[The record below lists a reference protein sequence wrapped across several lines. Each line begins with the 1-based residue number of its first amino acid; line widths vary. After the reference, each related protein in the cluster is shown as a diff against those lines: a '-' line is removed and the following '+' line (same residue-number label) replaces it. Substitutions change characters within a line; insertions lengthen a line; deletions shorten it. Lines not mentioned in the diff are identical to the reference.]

1 MAQPQDIRRN
11 VGDVSPNN
19 FIQPGVQDTSVA
31 DTVGKL
37 GEIGMAVD
45 SQVAQIKFGEAIES
59 LRSQYMTGKTPQEV
73 ASVVDEP
80 VADPDADYVPT
91 AEDNRALADFG
102 KVLDQHSQAV
112 SQGVRS
118 QDMFRMSAERLYR
131 IAISKRPGL
140 AREFRGVAERFLGF
154 DVVGA
159 SVAYEAEQDEAYIK
173 SLADKA
179 KTKDEQEKDF
189 IKGQREVWQ
198 KVYPQAAFVP
208 DSQWAAYTASKM
220 EDFLA
225 VTGAA
230 TAAEVANNQVKLL
243 DAQGK
248 RSAEADERFYI
259 ANMDA
264 INANYG
270 SAVDKAMAAASQ
282 PDENGVKLT
291 DSPAGMRQVITGL
304 RQALLSEVAKVDQAV
319 AGRQVS
325 ADTKARY
332 RSLTDA
338 TLTKLDNVLGLKDDQ
353 EFMERANT
361 ILRSEAQR
369 KLLNNEDARMFAA
382 IDAEYGDVIMDRV
395 IQANGKTV
403 ALTAAQLLTD
413 NLSPNMATKVATRSL
428 SQVIG
433 AVWPQGSQTPPDP
446 VATSKAAEDIAK
458 TLSKFYLQ
466 DDSNFHPGDFTSWE
480 GKEGILPMLTKRA
493 PIIRKSLTDEESG
506 QITAQIAAASGN
518 SAIRLVSLLQK
529 KSPGLVAK
537 LDFASIWKP
546 DTQGLIA
553 PKPGAKL
560 TAAEQQILS
569 HFGKQFNRDIITKAV
584 VAYGGGSPAESWQ
597 YIASQVKAVDDV
609 KAQAKAAAVVQS
621 ATETLQN
628 ASGGAS
634 GEGAGR
640 GVQGRR
646 PAPAKGTVDDG
657 YEYVGD
663 EDSDPSDPANWK
675 RVQ

>member
-45 SQVAQIKFGEAIES
+45 SQVAQIKFGEAVES
-59 LRSQYMTGKTPQEV
+59 LRTQYLTGKTPQEV

-80 VADPDADYVPT
+80 AVDPDADYVPT

-102 KVLDQHSQAV
+102 KVLDQHQQAV

-159 SVAYEAEQDEAYIK
+159 SVAYEAQQDEAYIK
-173 SLADKA
+173 SLADASKSKA
-179 KTKDEQEKDF
+179 EKESDF
-189 IKGQREVWQ
+189 IKRQREVWE
-198 KVYPQAAFVP
+198 KVYPQSAFVP
-208 DSQWAAYTASKM
+208 DEQWAAYTASKM
-220 EDFLA
+220 EEFMA
-225 VTGAA
+225 VTGKA
-230 TAAEVANNQVKLL
+230 TAAQVAKNEIDLL
-243 DAQGK
+243 DFQGK
-248 RSAEADERFYI
+248 RSAEADERYYI
-259 ANMDA
+259 SQMDV

-270 SAVDKAMAAASQ
+270 SAIEKAMTAAAT
-282 PDENGVKLT
+282 PDENGVKLI
-291 DSPAGMRQVITGL
+291 DSPAGMRQVVQGL
-304 RQALLSEVAKVDQAV
+304 RTALLGEVAKVDQAV
-319 AGRQVS
+319 AGRNVS
-325 ADTKARY
+325 GDTKARY
-332 RSLTDA
+332 RSLTDQ
-338 TLTKLDNVLGLKDDQ
+338 TLTKIDNVLNLKDDQ

-361 ILRSEAQR
+361 LLRAEAQR
-369 KLLNNEDARMFAA
+369 KILSNEDARMFAA

-466 DDSNFHPGDFTSWE
+466 DDSNFHPADFTAWE

-493 PIIRKSLTDEESG
+493 PVIRKSLSDEESG

-518 SAIRLVSLLQK
+518 SALRLLSLLQK

-537 LDFASIWKP
+537 LDFDSVWKP
-546 DTQGLIA
+546 DTAGLIA
-553 PKPGAKL
+553 PKAGAKL
-560 TAAEQQILS
+560 SPTEQQILN
-569 HFGKQFNRDIITKAV
+569 HFGKQFNRDVITKAIL
-584 VAYGGGSPAESWQ
+584 AYGGGSPAESWT
-597 YIASQVKAVDDV
+597 YIASQVKPMEDV
-609 KAQAKAAAVVQS
+609 KAQARGAAIAQS
-621 ATETLQN
+621 AAQTLQN
-628 ASGGAS
+628 ATGEAS
-634 GEGAGR
+634 GQGAGR
-640 GVQGRR
+640 GVQGGASG
-646 PAPAKGTVDDG
+646 PAVGTVEDG
-657 YEYVGD
+657 YEYVGG
-663 EDSDPSDPANWK
+663 DPSSPSSWK

>member
-80 VADPDADYVPT
+80 VTDPDADYVPT

-159 SVAYEAEQDEAYIK
+159 SVAYEAKQDEAYIK
-173 SLADKA
+173 SLAD
-179 KTKDEQEKDF
+179 
-189 IKGQREVWQ
+189 
-198 KVYPQAAFVP
+198 
-208 DSQWAAYTASKM
+208 ASKSRGDAAM
-220 EDFLA
+220 ELYKNERDEWAKIYPSAAGVSFEQWPAYKAANAEEFGKVSSALLSARLA
-225 VTGAA
+225 EAD
-230 TAAEVANNQVKLL
+230 VKMM
-243 DAQGK
+243 DYQGK
-248 RSAEADERFYI
+248 RSAEVDERYFI
-259 ANMDA
+259 SQAQLLTSSFGAGIDQ
-264 INANYG
+264 
-270 SAVDKAMAAASQ
+270 AMTAASQ
-282 PDENGVKLT
+282 PDENGQRLI
-291 DSPAGMRQVITGL
+291 DSPAGMRQVAAGL
-304 RQALLSEVAKVDQAV
+304 ADALQKERARLDAAV
-319 AGRQVS
+319 AGREISPDVR
-325 ADTKARY
+325 ARY
-332 RSLTDA
+332 NAQLDA
-338 TLTKLDNVLGLKDDQ
+338 VQTKMASVLSLKDDA
-353 EFMERANT
+353 EFMERFNDIRKAEAVRAVMSNDE
-361 ILRSEAQR
+361 LRMIQAVDSQFS
-369 KLLNNEDARMFAA
+369 DAFMDRYIRLYGKSAA
-382 IDAEYGDVIMDRV
+382 I
-395 IQANGKTV
+395 
-403 ALTAAQLLTD
+403 TAA
-413 NLSPNMATKVATRSL
+413 NAISGAMPPNSVAKTGRAVV
-428 SQVIG
+428 SQMLGSVF
-433 AVWPQGSQTPPDP
+433 PQGSSTPPDP
-446 VATSKAAEDIAK
+446 IAASKAMESVSKI
-458 TLSKFYLQ
+458 LSSYYLQ
-466 DDSNFHPGDFTSWE
+466 DDANFRPEHFTEWE
-480 GKEGILPMLTKRA
+480 GRKGILPLLIERLPLIKKH
-493 PIIRKSLTDEESG
+493 ISDEDKG

-569 HFGKQFNRDIITKAV
+569 HFGKQFNRDIITKAI

-597 YIASQVKAVDDV
+597 YIASLVKAVDDV

-634 GEGAGR
+634 GGGAGR
-640 GVQGRR
+640 GVQGGASG
-646 PAPAKGTVDDG
+646 PAVGTVEDG
-657 YEYVGD
+657 YEYVGG
-663 EDSDPSDPANWK
+663 DPSSPSSWK